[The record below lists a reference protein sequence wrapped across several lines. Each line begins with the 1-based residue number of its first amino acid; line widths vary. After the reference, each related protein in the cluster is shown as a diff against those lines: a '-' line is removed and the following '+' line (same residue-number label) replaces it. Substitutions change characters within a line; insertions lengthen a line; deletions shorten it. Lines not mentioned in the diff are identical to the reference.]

1 MSELPSP
8 LPKDRKI
15 AALFRELIQAIR
27 LWFADFFD
35 LQHGVDTEGTLIAIR
50 NNRRMT
56 GANAWMLMCSI
67 LIASLGLDLNSPA
80 VIIGAMLISPL
91 MSPILGIGMG
101 VATNDREA
109 LISSLQHFMVAI
121 FISLATSTFYFM
133 VTPLG
138 EYTAEIRARTA
149 PTLLD
154 GLVAIFGGLA
164 GIISI
169 SREDKGNALPGV
181 AIATALMPPLCVTGY
196 FLANGR
202 WNLALNPFYL
212 FFLNS
217 FFIALSA
224 YVIIRLLDFPMRT
237 PVDPLEARRS
247 RVILYFFSLVVIVP
261 SGKILYDLYEERQEE
276 LRIEAFIDKYFGD
289 KSETRCIDHELIK
302 RDSSRQLVLEL
313 LGKTIPKDSMTKYF
327 EAMQTFDLQG
337 ISLSLIQDSDVELE
351 QLKRMETEI
360 SSLGILAERLATVNQ
375 VKSEQELRLERLQ
388 FLLDSMMQSQLPF
401 EEILVETKIVFPDL
415 QSFAFARAELTDF
428 ENKPSLMPVFLVQWK
443 PGKSRYL
450 RRKEEQVL
458 ADFLKTRAQ
467 LDSIRIVPFT
477 ESLLR

>member
-1 MSELPSP
+1 MIEEPRITNNERRIVTLFKELT
-8 LPKDRKI
+8 R
-15 AALFRELIQAIR
+15 AIR
-27 LWFADFFD
+27 EWFADFFD
-35 LQHGVDTEGTLIAIR
+35 LQHGVDAEGTLISIR
-50 NNRRMT
+50 SNRSMR

-80 VIIGAMLISPL
+80 IIIGAMLISPL
-91 MSPILGIGMG
+91 MSPILGIGLG

-121 FISLATSTFYFM
+121 LISLATSTFYFLI
-133 VTPLG
+133 TPLG

-169 SREDKGNALPGV
+169 SRKDKGNALPGV

-202 WNLALNPFYL
+202 WNLSLNPFYL

-224 YVIIRLLDFPMRT
+224 YIIIRLLKFPMRT
-237 PVDPLEARRS
+237 PIDPKEARRS
-247 RVILYFFSLVVIVP
+247 RFILYFFSIVVIVP
-261 SGKILYDLYEERQEE
+261 SGKILSDLYNERQEE
-276 LRIEAFIDKYFGD
+276 IRIEAFIDDFFGEN
-289 KSETRCIDHELIK
+289 SPTRCIDHELIQ

-313 LGKTIPKDSMTKYF
+313 LGETIPQDSMNRYF
-327 EAMQTFDLQG
+327 KAMQTYDLPN
-337 ISLSLIQDSDVELE
+337 ISLSLIQDSDLELE

-360 SSLGILAERLATVNQ
+360 STLGALAEKLATVNK
-375 VKSEQELRLERLQ
+375 VKSEQELRLERMQ
-388 FLLDSMMQSQLPF
+388 FLLDSLMKQQLPF
-401 EEILVETKIVFPDL
+401 EEILTETKIVFPEL
-415 QSFAFARAELTDF
+415 RTFAFARAELTDF
-428 ENKPSLMPVFLVQWK
+428 KQTPYLMPVFLVEWK

-450 RRKEEQVL
+450 RRKDEEVL
-458 ADFLKTRAQ
+458 ADFLKVRAQ
-467 LDSIRIVPFT
+467 LDSLQIVSFSET
-477 ESLLR
+477 IKR